1 MVVFQFVFKEDQ
13 MSFELPALPY
23 AMAALEPYISAKT
36 MEFHYGKHHKAY
48 VDNLNKL
55 VKDTEFENMPL
66 EEVVKNTA
74 GRKEF
79 TGIFNNAAQAWN
91 HAFFWNCMQKD
102 GGGEP
107 SGELKK
113 KIERDFGSYENFRS
127 EFKTAATTQFGSGW
141 AWLVEKDGKLSVMK
155 TANADTPIAHGYKP
169 LITVDVWEHAYY
181 LDYQNRR
188 PDFVEAFLDH
198 LVRWN

>member
-1 MVVFQFVFKEDQ
+1 MFD
-13 MSFELPALPY
+13 LPPLPY
-23 AMAALEPYISAKT
+23 PMNALEPYISEKT

-91 HAFFWNCMQKD
+91 HAFFWNCMQKN

-127 EFKTAATTQFGSGW
+127 EFKTAATTQFGSGM
-141 AWLVEKDGKLSVMK
+141 AGRKRRQAERHENRQCRYADCSRLQAADYRRRLGACLLS
-155 TANADTPIAHGYKP
+155 
-169 LITVDVWEHAYY
+169 
-181 LDYQNRR
+181 
-188 PDFVEAFLDH
+188 
-198 LVRWN
+198 